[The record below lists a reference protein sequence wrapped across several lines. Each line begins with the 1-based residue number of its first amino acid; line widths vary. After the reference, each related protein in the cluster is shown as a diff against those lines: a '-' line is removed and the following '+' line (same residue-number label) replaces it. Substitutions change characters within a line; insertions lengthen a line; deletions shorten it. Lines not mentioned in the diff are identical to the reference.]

1 MYQLEFSEEAARGAA
16 LLKKSDVYAFK
27 KLAKLIVELQEHPT
41 TGTGKPELLK
51 GLNGVWSRRID
62 KKNRLRYTI
71 DHETVL
77 IFVVSVLGHYEDK

>member
-1 MYQLEFSEEAARGAA
+1 MYKVEFSEEAVTGTA
-16 LLKKSDVYAFK
+16 LLKKSSAPAYK

-41 TGTGKPELLK
+41 IGTGKPELLK

-77 IFVVSVLGHYEDK
+77 VFVVSVLGHYEDK